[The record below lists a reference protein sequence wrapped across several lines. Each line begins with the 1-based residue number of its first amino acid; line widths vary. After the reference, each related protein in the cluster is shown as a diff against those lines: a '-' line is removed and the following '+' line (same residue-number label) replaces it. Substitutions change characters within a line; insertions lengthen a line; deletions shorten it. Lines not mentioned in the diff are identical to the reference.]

1 VEHEADVR
9 PGGGELSPIVPIAV
23 HFGAFASGKAS
34 AGMTL
39 AKSSAKV
46 ESLLRV
52 RRHGAGKFNTPMM
65 LRQINSDRLLGKTFD
80 RQDRR
85 RIDHL
90 WLETARAI
98 IDLSAGTKAT
108 LKTKA
113 GVMLALFDAGVA
125 DLGIEA
131 ARNLAADL
139 DNLRP
144 H

>member
-1 VEHEADVR
+1 
-9 PGGGELSPIVPIAV
+9 
-23 HFGAFASGKAS
+23 
-34 AGMTL
+34 MTNINAACANWSHL
-39 AKSSAKV
+39 QSN
-46 ESLLRV
+46 
-52 RRHGAGKFNTPMM
+52 GAGAAAMRLEDIQ
-65 LRQINSDRLLGKTFD
+65 LRALGKTFD
-80 RQDRR
+80 RLDRR
-85 RIDHL
+85 RSDDL